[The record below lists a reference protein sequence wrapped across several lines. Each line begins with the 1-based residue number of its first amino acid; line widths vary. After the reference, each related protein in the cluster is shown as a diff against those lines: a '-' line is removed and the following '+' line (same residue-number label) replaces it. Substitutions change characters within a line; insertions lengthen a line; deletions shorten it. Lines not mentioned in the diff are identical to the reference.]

1 VKEQLDADVAMSVIE
16 EVRIGKLSAW
26 CHRIVNLEK
35 LMNRLDLQLPFATEC
50 VSLRN
55 SSHQDISAAKSSP
68 PRHLEISD

>member
-50 VSLRN
+50 VSYETHHIKTFQQPKAVPQTPGN
-55 SSHQDISAAKSSP
+55 Q
-68 PRHLEISD
+68 